1 MWEVKQCDDQR
12 EDVLEFRREGYRM
25 LEPNEV
31 HKRIYLRNKAVF
43 QEIHNYFSLN
53 TCSSASSSVH

>member
-1 MWEVKQCDDQR
+1 MSDWLWETKQCDDQR

-31 HKRIYLRNKAVF
+31 HKRIYLRNKAV
-43 QEIHNYFSLN
+43 L
-53 TCSSASSSVH
+53 